1 MGWDGIMNASV
12 RNGRK
17 MGVLSIKE
25 TQNKERKHEIFN
37 GEYM

>member
-17 MGVLSIKE
+17 TGVLDIVLDSNIKE
-25 TQNKERKHEIFN
+25 TQNI
-37 GEYM
+37 

>member
-17 MGVLSIKE
+17 TGGPNIVLDCNVKE
-25 TQNKERKHEIFN
+25 NQNI
-37 GEYM
+37 